1 MANVIGRRQY
11 DTRSNRIIPNVLPK
25 IILIDRNI
33 QDAGYLAF
41 ISKLSSRATLQEKV
55 TWDTDDFRAIKDT
68 VDGAVTS
75 TTQTTIKFDNPSY
88 FNVGEL
94 WANARTGEV
103 VQISSV
109 NTSTQIV
116 EVIRAV
122 TALNSSGGTAAAA
135 INDADTFNRIATAV
149 GENSSRQQTVTT
161 STSEVYNYCQIFR
174 MDLSMSERQIKRE
187 FENDNEYSY
196 QQMKMLKEFR
206 MDMDRAHLFG
216 ERARFTNNAG
226 DDTTLMQGIRPSI
239 STNTFSV
246 GGTLYKSELDEWLVE
261 EGMRYGSRDKMLFA
275 STDVILA
282 FTQMVDTNL
291 SFQVDLVGKEG
302 VTFGVSVLRYIAP
315 NGGRLM
321 IIEDRN
327 ISEQYNGEAY
337 LVDMTQMERRVFSN
351 NGRSGEMHIIPNTQD
366 PDDPG
371 RVDTIMGDCTVTWGS
386 EKTHGKLT
394 GVAGGSYQSPNG

>member
-1 MANVIGRRQY
+1 
-11 DTRSNRIIPNVLPK
+11 
-25 IILIDRNI
+25 
-33 QDAGYLAF
+33 
-41 ISKLSSRATLQEKV
+41 
-55 TWDTDDFRAIKDT
+55 
-68 VDGAVTS
+68 
-75 TTQTTIKFDNPSY
+75 
-88 FNVGEL
+88 
-94 WANARTGEV
+94 
-103 VQISSV
+103 
-109 NTSTQIV
+109 
-116 EVIRAV
+116 
-122 TALNSSGGTAAAA
+122 
-135 INDADTFNRIATAV
+135 
-149 GENSSRQQTVTT
+149 
-161 STSEVYNYCQIFR
+161 
-174 MDLSMSERQIKRE
+174 
-187 FENDNEYSY
+187 
-196 QQMKMLKEFR
+196 MKMLKEFR

>member
-41 ISKLSSRATLQEKV
+41 ISKPSSRATLQEKV
-55 TWDTDDFRAIKDT
+55 TWDTDEFRAIKDT

-149 GENSSRQQTVTT
+149 GENSPRQQTVTT

>member
-11 DTRSNRIIPNVLPK
+11 DTRSGRIIPNVLPR

-33 QDAGYLAF
+33 QDAGYLTF
-41 ISKLSSRATLQEKV
+41 MSKLSARPTLQEKV
-55 TWDTDDFRAIKDT
+55 TWDTDEFRAIKDT
-68 VDGAVTS
+68 VDGAVTG

-94 WANARTGEV
+94 WANARTGEIVQV
-103 VQISSV
+103 VSV

-135 INDADTFNRIATAV
+135 INDADTFNRISSAV
-149 GENSSRQQTVTT
+149 GENSSRQQTLTT

-206 MDMDRAHLFG
+206 MDLDRSHLFG

-239 STNTFSV
+239 TTNTFSV
-246 GGTLYKSELDEWLVE
+246 GGTLYKSEFDEWCVE
-261 EGMRYGSRDKMLFA
+261 EGFRFGSRDKMMFA
-275 STDVILA
+275 STDVLLA

-291 SFQVDLVGKEG
+291 SFQIDLMGKEG
-302 VTFGVSVLRYIAP
+302 VSFGVSVLQYIAP
-315 NGGRLM
+315 NGGRLLLV
-321 IIEDRN
+321 EDRN
-327 ISEQYNGEAY
+327 ISEQYNGEGY

-371 RVDTIMGDCTVTWGS
+371 RVDTIMADMTQTWGS
-386 EKTHGKLT
+386 EKCHGKIT
-394 GVAGGSYQSPNG
+394 GVSGGSYQSPNG